1 MQTLSYK
8 PRPPLA
14 SLVELIWVSRAGAF
28 HHHSRLLPMLH
39 HELMFNGSDRFEVS
53 TGGQTLVAN
62 APAWVSGLQTR
73 PVEAFTAGGHFTVGV
88 LFKPWGLRAFTRV
101 EPVALRDQSL
111 PPEEVFG
118 PQVRQLAGDIC
129 PARPGHDLA
138 RAVETFLLRRLAGPA
153 LPPYL
158 ARCIAHLESSPLA
171 DNLVNDLAQWSG
183 VSAKTLIGQF
193 KQHVGLTPAKYH
205 HLVVLNRT
213 LRHLAQNPTQTLTE
227 SAYALGFFDQAHLI
241 RFFRQYTGLTPS
253 AYLRAGKAGQ
263 VHAANPNAI
272 ALPDG
277 TGMGAEMHG
286 GKFYTMRG

>member
-1 MQTLSYK
+1 MQTLSYV
-8 PRPPLA
+8 PRPPLH
-14 SLVELIWVSRAGAF
+14 SLVELIWVSQAGAF
-28 HHHSRLLPMLH
+28 HYRSRLLPMLH
-39 HELMFNGSDRFEVS
+39 HELMFNGSDQFEVS

-73 PVEAFTAGGHFTVGV
+73 PVDALAAGGHFTVGV
-88 LFKPWGLRAFTRV
+88 LFKPWGLRAFTRMD
-101 EPVALRDQSL
+101 AATLQDQSL

-118 PQVRQLAGDIC
+118 PEVRQLARDLSPLRT
-129 PARPGHDLA
+129 PAELCK
-138 RAVETFLLRRLAGPA
+138 AVETFLLRRLAGPA

-158 ARCIAHLESSPLA
+158 ARCIAHLEHSPLA
-171 DNLVNDLAQWSG
+171 DNLVRDLAQQSG

-213 LRHLAQNPTQTLTE
+213 LRYLSGNPTQTLTQ

-241 RFFRQYTGLTPS
+241 RFFGQYTGLTPS
-253 AYLRAGKAGQ
+253 AYLRAGKAGH

-272 ALPDG
+272 ALPDA
-277 TGMGAEMHG
+277 TAMGSDQMHG
-286 GKFYTMRG
+286 G